1 MAAVPQ
7 EHQPRVTGSSAE
19 PGADR
24 PALPGADGD
33 QTGHNVC
40 PTCGGEGTVA
50 GGTCTTCGGGG
61 VVAEPVG
68 DA

>member
-1 MAAVPQ
+1 MTAVPEQ
-7 EHQPRVTGSSAE
+7 HQPLATGPSVA
-19 PGADR
+19 PDADP

-40 PTCGGEGTVA
+40 PACGGAGTVA
-50 GGTCTTCGGGG
+50 GSTCATCGGGG
-61 VVAEPVG
+61 VVEEPVG